1 MYISEQLLN
10 PNERRL
16 RLSTQLG
23 VHSVVLDNRGTE
35 LVSATGGVSAWDAAK
50 LASYRK
56 WVEGFD
62 LKLDVFALDVGSI
75 LLDSLVDLNS
85 ARKQRDVL
93 AQNIQ
98 KAADAGITC
107 LKYNVQMVGITR
119 TGLKPGRGGARNSG
133 FVYADYTQEGDR
145 QNSYWVW
152 ATRPTRT
159 TAMPKPPCC
168 AARNWRAKC
177 RR

>member
-23 VHSVVLDNRGTE
+23 VRSVVLDNRGTE

-50 LASYRK
+50 LASYRQ
-56 WVEGFD
+56 WVESFD
-62 LKLDVFALDVGSI
+62 LKLDVFALDVGAI
-75 LLDSLVDLNS
+75 LLDSLVDLDS

-98 KAADAGITC
+98 KAAARPAIDFSGQQAGAAKWLVGRRTRDA
-107 LKYNVQMVGITR
+107 LAAQADLPPDLSH
-119 TGLKPGRGGARNSG
+119 GLGFSGRSPRKPL
-133 FVYADYTQEGDR
+133 
-145 QNSYWVW
+145 
-152 ATRPTRT
+152 
-159 TAMPKPPCC
+159 
-168 AARNWRAKC
+168 
-177 RR
+177 